1 MEIPIVW
8 IIDDDIISRFASKY
22 KFKQSRINYDVFCHS
37 NAFEGLTSLEE
48 CLHRSKKIP
57 DIILLDLQMP
67 GMDGW
72 SFLTE
77 LEKLGVQV
85 RDIHVYILSTFT
97 NSKDR
102 KLAKKHPLIKG
113 FFNKP
118 LTLANVER
126 IFSGG
131 EVENIPEFLG

>member
-8 IIDDDIISRFASKY
+8 IIDDDMICRFASNY
-22 KFKQSRINYDVFCHS
+22 KFKQSLKNYEVIGHS
-37 NAFEGLTSLEE
+37 SAFEGLTSLEE
-48 CLHRSKKIP
+48 CLHRNKKLP

-77 LEKLGVQV
+77 LEKMGDQIK
-85 RDIHVYILSTFT
+85 DIHVYILSTFT
-97 NSKDR
+97 NVKDR
-102 KLAKKHPLIKG
+102 NLAKNHPLIKG

-118 LTLANVER
+118 LSLANVKR
-126 IFSGG
+126 IFSGIG
-131 EVENIPEFLG
+131 VKNIPEFLS